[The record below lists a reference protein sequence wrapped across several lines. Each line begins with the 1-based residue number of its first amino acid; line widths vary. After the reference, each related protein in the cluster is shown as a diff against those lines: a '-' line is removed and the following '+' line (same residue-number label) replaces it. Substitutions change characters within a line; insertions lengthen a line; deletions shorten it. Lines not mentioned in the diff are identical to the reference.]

1 MKVRKRGLKVL
12 KNPNKKLRGEVKRMV
27 RKEGISSALVFLA
40 IILSADK
47 DGQVLI
53 EKPEEATLE
62 KFINSN
68 WEVLMNCLEKCL

>member
-1 MKVRKRGLKVL
+1 
-12 KNPNKKLRGEVKRMV
+12 MV